1 MTLTFQL
8 TNMMETAEENYNK
21 FGVEAGEVKVRSGWT
36 TLAVRP
42 QDFVNDFR

>member
-1 MTLTFQL
+1 M
-8 TNMMETAEENYNK
+8 NNAEENYDK
-21 FGVEAGEVKVRSGWT
+21 YGMEASEVKSRSGWT